1 VKRDLA
7 GRVVVVG
14 CELPAVA
21 RRLAADGA
29 TVVIVGDDAEA
40 AGELLAAIE
49 ADGAG
54 PAASYFRTS
63 APVPGE
69 DDLAALSELVD
80 ELSR

>member
-1 VKRDLA
+1 MNRDLA

-14 CELPAVA
+14 CELAAVA

-29 TVVIVGDDAEA
+29 TVVVVGDDAEA
-40 AGELLAAIE
+40 AGELLVAIE

-54 PAASYFRTS
+54 RAAFFRTS
-63 APVPGE
+63 APVPG
-69 DDLAALSELVD
+69 DADLVALAELVD